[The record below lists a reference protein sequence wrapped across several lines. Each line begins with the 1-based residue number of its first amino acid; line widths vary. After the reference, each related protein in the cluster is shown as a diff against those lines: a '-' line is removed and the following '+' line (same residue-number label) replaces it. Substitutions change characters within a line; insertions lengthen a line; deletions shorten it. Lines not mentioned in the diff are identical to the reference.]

1 MMTGLSGTKVLWTSV
16 SEEEMMSRKF
26 FIIVL
31 ILFTLNAL
39 FGSCDHSNNN
49 VETSVKETTLLDVDE
64 SMIEDFVELTFIL
77 VGGTKNFLNKDWF
90 DDEKVGP
97 PMDLINEKLLEELNT
112 NIKFRWIYSGEND
125 SYQNSIIELYHAGIS
140 FDAFTYHNVLPFINN
155 GIAMDLTDSIMN
167 VRYIKSF
174 YDDTEL
180 KNSPYI
186 AQNKKIYAIPAICDR
201 RSLRSITADMLNSI
215 LIPRS
220 DEKFFP
226 LAPLASH
233 EDLLNYAS
241 SVKTKQTEAEGLN
254 CNINSY
260 LRRVLPMT
268 TNLFHYYNNIFIL
281 DQDMNV
287 TWFCDTPH
295 LHDIFY
301 EYYNKFH
308 VDEIPDSTSRSA
320 DMIFDSND
328 ITRPLYRRPNDGNKL
343 LDKNFDFS
351 YVVMDYNHVPIKNF
365 PGYSAQNFETRIF
378 GNMDIYGEA
387 VDDLLIIP
395 ATCQNPDRVLLF
407 LDWLYS
413 DRENYNLFR
422 YGHEKINYYKD
433 DAGRIYVDLSN
444 NVIYK
449 WKGFSFF
456 INPYLDNFNIPGVS
470 LGDVMK
476 KRQYTPLQRQV
487 LTSGEQVL
495 NPSEDELLEFQI
507 LMNEY
512 NSEYDNLLKTIDKT
526 RNIDEALKY
535 YQEKFKESD
544 RQIIEDFIKQ
554 YTLFFI
560 EHYGVSFKEN

>member
-1 MMTGLSGTKVLWTSV
+1 MY
-16 SEEEMMSRKF
+16 F
-26 FIIVL
+26 P
-31 ILFTLNAL
+31 A
-39 FGSCDHSNNN
+39 
-49 VETSVKETTLLDVDE
+49 
-64 SMIEDFVELTFIL
+64 
-77 VGGTKNFLNKDWF
+77 
-90 DDEKVGP
+90 
-97 PMDLINEKLLEELNT
+97 
-112 NIKFRWIYSGEND
+112 
-125 SYQNSIIELYHAGIS
+125 
-140 FDAFTYHNVLPFINN
+140 
-155 GIAMDLTDSIMN
+155 SIMN

-413 DRENYNLFR
+413 DRENYNLF
-422 YGHEKINYYKD
+422 
-433 DAGRIYVDLSN
+433 
-444 NVIYK
+444 
-449 WKGFSFF
+449 
-456 INPYLDNFNIPGVS
+456 
-470 LGDVMK
+470 
-476 KRQYTPLQRQV
+476 
-487 LTSGEQVL
+487 
-495 NPSEDELLEFQI
+495 
-507 LMNEY
+507 
-512 NSEYDNLLKTIDKT
+512 
-526 RNIDEALKY
+526 
-535 YQEKFKESD
+535 
-544 RQIIEDFIKQ
+544 
-554 YTLFFI
+554 
-560 EHYGVSFKEN
+560 

>member
-1 MMTGLSGTKVLWTSV
+1 
-16 SEEEMMSRKF
+16 
-26 FIIVL
+26 
-31 ILFTLNAL
+31 
-39 FGSCDHSNNN
+39 
-49 VETSVKETTLLDVDE
+49 
-64 SMIEDFVELTFIL
+64 
-77 VGGTKNFLNKDWF
+77 
-90 DDEKVGP
+90 
-97 PMDLINEKLLEELNT
+97 
-112 NIKFRWIYSGEND
+112 
-125 SYQNSIIELYHAGIS
+125 
-140 FDAFTYHNVLPFINN
+140 
-155 GIAMDLTDSIMN
+155 
-167 VRYIKSF
+167 
-174 YDDTEL
+174 
-180 KNSPYI
+180 
-186 AQNKKIYAIPAICDR
+186 
-201 RSLRSITADMLNSI
+201 
-215 LIPRS
+215 
-220 DEKFFP
+220 
-226 LAPLASH
+226 
-233 EDLLNYAS
+233 
-241 SVKTKQTEAEGLN
+241 
-254 CNINSY
+254 
-260 LRRVLPMT
+260 
-268 TNLFHYYNNIFIL
+268 
-281 DQDMNV
+281 MNV
-287 TWFCDTPH
+287 TWFCDTPY

>member
-1 MMTGLSGTKVLWTSV
+1 MQYKLSYAPK
-16 SEEEMMSRKF
+16 
-26 FIIVL
+26 IIL
-31 ILFTLNAL
+31 RNL
-39 FGSCDHSNNN
+39 
-49 VETSVKETTLLDVDE
+49 
-64 SMIEDFVELTFIL
+64 
-77 VGGTKNFLNKDWF
+77 
-90 DDEKVGP
+90 
-97 PMDLINEKLLEELNT
+97 
-112 NIKFRWIYSGEND
+112 R
-125 SYQNSIIELYHAGIS
+125 